1 MINEKD
7 YTPEQVKLNEWTNAT
22 CDKYDYIASAFSG
35 AAAGFIDVV
44 FVGAPGMSTLGNLT
58 DYATDELVKK
68 AASLCGWK
76 PRPGKEDSIASAIG
90 FFERNFPVNY
100 DQTSTFDVGGAFTMA
115 AKNHHFKSLSH
126 SPDLIGLFFSILDQ
140 FMNTAS
146 FISDGQLIRIDT
158 SNIDSPLQGTNLV
171 SKLFSGF
178 CNWLGHIMSDIAGSS
193 GNRGQGPGRGS
204 GIPAPFMELFGLCDF
219 GMLQVGKDRQSLA
232 TVMTRVFQEG
242 YDFRFSVAT
251 AIPVIIQDLMIRV
264 FWVIRQHYMRK
275 RPWADC
281 MPSSKHA
288 DLRIMLLV
296 GNATLCLIDGTDAA
310 IRGAMAGGNVMVFI
324 LHLNYAAWIRLIML
338 ILRELSIRFGP
349 VIKQAIKDLMDSVL
363 YISIPWERQAIEEF
377 YERLQ
382 RYDYELEKIFK
393 EFAEEVEKEYQQF
406 VINLNGAYNY
416 ELASNVRAEFSVALA
431 KDAGVSDEK
440 IMHSNKEL
448 DVYFGRL
455 I

>member
-1 MINEKD
+1 MINEND
-7 YTPEQVKLNEWTNAT
+7 YMPEQVKLNEWANAT
-22 CDKYDYIASAFSG
+22 CDKYDYIAAAFCG

-44 FVGAPGMSTLGNLT
+44 FVGAPGMSSLGNLA
-58 DYATDELVKK
+58 DSATDELVKK

-100 DQTSTFDVGGAFTMA
+100 DQKSTADVGGAFKMA

-140 FMNTAS
+140 FMNTSS
-146 FISDGQLIRIDT
+146 FISDGKIIRIDT
-158 SNIDSPLQGTNLV
+158 SNVESPLQGTNLV

-193 GNRGQGPGRGS
+193 GNRGQGQGRGS

-219 GMLQVGKDRQSLA
+219 GSFQVGKDRQDLA

-242 YDFRFSVAT
+242 YDFRFSIAT

-275 RPWADC
+275 KPWSDC
-281 MPSSKHA
+281 MPNSKHA
-288 DLRIMLLV
+288 DLRIMLIV

-310 IRGAMAGGNVMVFI
+310 IRGAMAGGNVMIFI
-324 LHLNYAAWIRLIML
+324 LHLNYAAWVRLVML
-338 ILRELSIRFGP
+338 VLRELAIRFGP
-349 VIKQAIKDLMDSVL
+349 VIKQAIKDLMNSVL
-363 YISIPWERQAIEEF
+363 YISTPWEKQAIAEF
-377 YERLQ
+377 YERLE
-382 RYDYELEKIFK
+382 RYDYELERLFR
-393 EFAEEVEKEYQQF
+393 EFAIQVEKEYQTF
-406 VINLNGAYNY
+406 MKNLNGSYNN
-416 ELASNVRAEFSVALA
+416 LLPSNVRADYSIELA
-431 KDAGVSDEK
+431 KDAGVTDAN
-440 IMHSNKEL
+440 IMHNNKEL
-448 DVYFGRL
+448 DDYMNS
-455 I
+455 